1 MKLIL
6 VIPAACLLLSALACG
21 PSMPVVKRID
31 PNRQTDISGKWND
44 TDSRLVSEEMISDVM
59 KNKWLSNFMLKSDGK
74 KPRLIVGTIRNR
86 TLEHISIGT
95 FVNDLE
101 RTITNSGKAVF
112 VASKTEREEVRDER
126 LDQGVNASEETRKEP
141 GKESG
146 ADYMLKG
153 EINSTVDSVDGLAAI
168 FYQINMTLIDLGNN
182 EKVWIG
188 EKKIKKVVERG
199 AYSM

>member
-1 MKLIL
+1 MKHIL
-6 VIPAACLLLSALACG
+6 TISMACLLLSALACG
-21 PSMPVVKRID
+21 PSMPEVKRVD
-31 PNRQTDISGKWND
+31 PNKQTDISGKWND
-44 TDSRLVSEEMISDVM
+44 TDSRLVSEEMITDVL
-59 KNKWLSNFMLKSDGK
+59 KNKWLSDFMLKSDGK
-74 KPRLIVGTIRNR
+74 KPRLIVGTVRNR

-101 RTITNSGKAVF
+101 RAITNSGRAVF
-112 VASKTEREEVRDER
+112 VASKTERDEVRDER
-126 LDQGVNASEETRKEP
+126 LDQGINASEDTRKEP

-153 EINSTVDSVDGLAAI
+153 EINSTVDSAEGIAAI
-168 FYQINMTLIDLGNN
+168 FYQVNMTLIDLGNN